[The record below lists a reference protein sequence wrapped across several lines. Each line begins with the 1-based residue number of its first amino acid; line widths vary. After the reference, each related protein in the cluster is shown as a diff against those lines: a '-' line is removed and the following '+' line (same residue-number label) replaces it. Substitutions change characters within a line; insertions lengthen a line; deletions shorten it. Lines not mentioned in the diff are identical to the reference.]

1 MPSHDN
7 CTVNFLQCYCSSASF
22 NCGPSGIWSTRNIP
36 SKFVVKKLAWV
47 RSKISYVPSWPILET
62 RKNEFASN
70 RIRNLKYLNSKFLH
84 YPQPLSSM
92 YMQPIDSHLT
102 CKVANKCLN
111 VRERPWKKTLKK
123 KKKKL
128 SHKKDMTFTW
138 IYFNII
144 IIIKPST
151 LVAMNDRMFL

>member
-111 VRERPWKKTLKK
+111 VRERVEVVEWNKRRSPPFPYCPVSRQCPWKKTLIEKK
-123 KKKKL
+123 KK
-128 SHKKDMTFTW
+128 TF
-138 IYFNII
+138 
-144 IIIKPST
+144 P
-151 LVAMNDRMFL
+151 